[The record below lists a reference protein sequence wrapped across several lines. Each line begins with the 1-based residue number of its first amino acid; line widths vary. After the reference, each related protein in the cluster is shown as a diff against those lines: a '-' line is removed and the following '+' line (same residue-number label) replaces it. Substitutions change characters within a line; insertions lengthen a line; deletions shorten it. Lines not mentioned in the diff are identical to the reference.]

1 MKAKTRAKLE
11 KDKARSAGTYQDP
24 IRLYE
29 RPIWFDVWFIVG
41 LILTVPDLLVGVLT
55 LVKADFSWEL
65 ANASIS
71 GYFILNGYLSLVV
84 QAVVFFALGSLLP
97 VFIRRSSRRGK
108 LEIPPARLEPGFYE
122 DPIRKQSQRYWDGT
136 AWTAELRAPFKRE
149 PGRMLFLCGAFFL
162 ISLLLGLGA
171 SVKALST
178 QTLKQSYAQSVGLA
192 GQLAGTSPLTVEQ
205 LVDLAPQV
213 AAADAS
219 LSKAVADF
227 PAKEGE
233 QTMVEE
239 IRLHDYASYAAAFDQ
254 LADRL
259 ASAVQ
264 EIASCGSPDTACA
277 TAATRAASLALAA
290 GARGLPVVTGSP
302 GQA

>member
-84 QAVVFFALGSLLP
+84 QALVFFALGSLLP

-108 LEIPPARLEPGFYE
+108 LEIPPARQEPGFYE

-178 QTLKQSYAQSVGLA
+178 QALKQSYAQSAGLA
-192 GQLAGTSPLTVEQ
+192 GQLATSPLTAEQ
-205 LVDLAPQV
+205 LIALAPQV
-213 AAADAS
+213 AAADAG

-239 IRLHDYASYAAAFDQ
+239 IRLHDYAGYAAAFGQ

-277 TAATRAASLALAA
+277 TAATRTASQELAA
-290 GARGLPVVTGSP
+290 GAQGLPVVAGPTS
-302 GQA
+302 QA